1 MIGFIGGTF
10 DPVHFGHL
18 RVALEVREFL
28 GLDRLRL
35 LPCRE
40 PVHRSVQGAPPQ
52 ARRMMLELAVRN
64 EPSLLVDPREL
75 DRSGPS
81 YMYDT
86 LLSIQAEFP
95 GQSLVL
101 VLGMDAFAG
110 LDRWYRWNE
119 LPGLTHFL
127 VLHRPGYEPQVPT
140 GLTRSGLFRIGDYK
154 DVFDRHV
161 SGFVVFHAVSQLEIS
176 STGIREILARCGNP
190 RFLLPESVLEMIREQ
205 GFYTGSP

>member
-1 MIGFIGGTF
+1 MIGFMGGTF

-18 RVALEVREFL
+18 RVALEVMEL
-28 GLDRLRL
+28 VGLDCLRL

-40 PVHRSVQGAPPQ
+40 PAHGSVPGAPAQ
-52 ARRMMLELAVRN
+52 ARQMMLESAVRN
-64 EPSLLVDPREL
+64 ESSLLVDPREL
-75 DRSGPS
+75 ERSGPS

-110 LDRWYRWNE
+110 LERWHRWNE

-127 VLHRPGYEPQVPT
+127 VLHRPGYELQLPA
-140 GLTRSGLFRIGDYK
+140 GLIRSGLFRIGDYK
-154 DVFDRHV
+154 DVFDRYT
-161 SGFVVFHAVSQLEIS
+161 SGSVVFHAVSQLEIS
-176 STGIREILARCGNP
+176 STGIREILARSGNP
-190 RFLLPESVLEMIREQ
+190 RFLLPESVLEIIREQ
-205 GFYTGSP
+205 GLYTGNP